1 MVSFSERGVFVI
13 ALDALKVWNKVDK
26 YVWCLVGLFFITISR
41 TLAIVGAIGF
51 NGFAIGFAG
60 VANGFAGVAIGF
72 EGVAIG
78 NVDCTFS
85 NLCSVIGKVRIANA
99 PIR

>member
-1 MVSFSERGVFVI
+1 MFSR
-13 ALDALKVWNKVDK
+13 
-26 YVWCLVGLFFITISR
+26 FILQYYKQNARDS
-41 TLAIVGAIGF
+41 GANGF

-60 VANGFAGVAIGF
+60 VANGFAGVASGFAGVAIGF
-72 EGVAIG
+72 EGVVIG
-78 NVDCTFS
+78 NVYCTFS